1 MRITKDSLASL
12 ILEEMTSLEKEAESE
27 RKKKETERKRRLA
40 RETFPGK
47 EPLDQLSKGIYDE
60 AKGKPL
66 CTDKDG
72 DKANPWKDED
82 GHFTSPEK
90 AAGSWSNMPWGP
102 HGSDCA
108 SGRKKRNSANRAT
121 QFTRL
126 PCGRK
131 TKEGGKAPYKCKD
144 GSKAY
149 QEAMIDEDDPY
160 IKVRK
165 SALKTLLSQELSSLI
180 DDWENYLDE
189 TEALLEQQGESAQAV
204 ACRRLGFMSW
214 TDFLKRQN
222 AYVLSAKGDLEKPK
236 KA

>member
-72 DKANPWKDED
+72 DKANPYHD
-82 GHFTSPEK
+82 GDGRFTSPEK

-108 SGRKKRNSANRAT
+108 SGRMKRRSANKST
-121 QFTRL
+121 QFASL

-131 TKEGGKAPYKCKD
+131 TPDGGKEKNLCKGGKAYEE
-144 GSKAY
+144 S
-149 QEAMIDEDDPY
+149 MVDESDPY

-222 AYVLSAKGDLEKPK
+222 AYVLSAKGDLDKPK